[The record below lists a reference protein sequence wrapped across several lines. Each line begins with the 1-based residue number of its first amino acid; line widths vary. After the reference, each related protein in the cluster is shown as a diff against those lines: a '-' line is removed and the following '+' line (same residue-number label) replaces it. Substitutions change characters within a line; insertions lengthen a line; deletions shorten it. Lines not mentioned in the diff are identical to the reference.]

1 MNSIEREISYI
12 VIRVVLIKVPH
23 LICLSQVQQAVS
35 PQLLFQ
41 RLASRVHLPFL
52 SDGREVLRDAFL
64 FGGRIGYSD
73 VAAPL
78 ASQPAEFIQVGIS
91 AVEAIIEKQ
100 LSALPVLLHSVK
112 KFVVFFPRFAVT
124 LQ

>member
-52 SDGREVLRDAFL
+52 SDGREVLRVVFL
-64 FGGRIGYSD
+64 FGARIGYSD

-91 AVEAIIEKQ
+91 AVEAIHKKQ
-100 LSALPVLLHSVK
+100 FCTLSVLLNSVK
-112 KFVVFFPRFAVT
+112 NLVIFLPRFAVT